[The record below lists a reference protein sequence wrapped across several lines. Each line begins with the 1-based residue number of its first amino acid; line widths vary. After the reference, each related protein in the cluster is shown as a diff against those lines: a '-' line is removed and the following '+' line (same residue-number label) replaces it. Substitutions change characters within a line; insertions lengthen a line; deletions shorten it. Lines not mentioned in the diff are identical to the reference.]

1 MEPKKLHSGKDKES
15 QPVHQNGRE
24 PSSLVSRI
32 ASSASGLAK
41 EFGGSSSGNELH
53 NSLAS
58 ASSLSS
64 KLQNGSSSSS
74 PSTWTETFPLRNG
87 RSVANGHFPNG
98 HALPSDES
106 FRSISFQH
114 SQDQDFDDFLEG
126 KSNFFHG
133 AMLNGNENLS
143 SWTGE
148 FQHQSL
154 PNGYYSEETI
164 SSNGLTSSRHSGYPE
179 YDDGAEVRMLLSDPD
194 FMVDTHPAAIMME
207 GSVEQTA
214 MDLFGDEYFPD
225 EKRAADCIK
234 ASLPPPPVHQRIS
247 PDNPLNLR
255 PEFAQPTATNSAS
268 HQDIQGVAS
277 TLESRD
283 ESYMYFATQSEREH
297 WVSEW
302 DDVLNGYTDE
312 VWGQMLPAVK
322 EARSQLEEVK
332 TGSKR
337 LDNNAVTRLRMI
349 LGHVVQSA
357 NSSLAYEQTF
367 GLGCSSQALRQQDM
381 VESTWGNKQE
391 NFPQS
396 ACGGI
401 HRVFSNGHA
410 ASKEAQLRSAG
421 SSIRNEMLAEKIH
434 RNGYRHEQRKDSPM
448 MEREADDEVS
458 IPAFHCP
465 WISCH
470 ERFNNATELRLH
482 TSVHTQYACPHEH
495 CVASFQSRERWAEH
509 IEGPH
514 HDLLD
519 TGFRSRRD
527 SNA

>member
-1 MEPKKLHSGKDKES
+1 MEPEKQHSGKDKEG
-15 QPVHQNGRE
+15 QPVHQNRKE
-24 PSSLVSRI
+24 PSSLVLRI

-87 RSVANGHFPNG
+87 RSVANGRLPNG

-126 KSNFFHG
+126 KSNFFHDT
-133 AMLNGNENLS
+133 MLNGNENLP

-148 FQHQSL
+148 FQYLSL
-154 PNGYYSEETI
+154 SNGYYSEESI
-164 SSNGLTSSRHSGYPE
+164 SSNGPASSHHSGYPE

-194 FMVDTHPAAIMME
+194 FMVDTRPADIMME
-207 GSVEQTA
+207 DSVEQTA
-214 MDLFGDEYFPD
+214 TNLLGDEYSPD
-225 EKRAADCIK
+225 EKRAADRIK
-234 ASLPPPPVHQRIS
+234 ESLPPPPVHQRIS
-247 PDNPLNLR
+247 PDNPLNLK
-255 PEFAQPTATNSAS
+255 PEFTQPTATNSAFY
-268 HQDIQGVAS
+268 QDIPGMTS
-277 TLESRD
+277 TLGSRD

-302 DDVLNGYTDE
+302 DDVLNSYTDE

-332 TGSKR
+332 AGSKR

-349 LGHVVQSA
+349 LGHVAQSA
-357 NSSLAYEQTF
+357 NSSLAYEQTSS
-367 GLGCSSQALRQQDM
+367 LGNSSQALRQQDM
-381 VESTWGNKQE
+381 VESTWGNEQE

-396 ACGGI
+396 SCVEF
-401 HRVFSNGHA
+401 HRVFSSGHA
-410 ASKEAQLRSAG
+410 ASKEAQLHSSG
-421 SSIRNEMLAEKIH
+421 SSIHNEMLTEKIH
-434 RNGYRHEQRKDSPM
+434 RNGYKHEQRKDSSM
-448 MEREADDEVS
+448 MGREVDDEIS
-458 IPAFHCP
+458 IPEFHCP
-465 WISCH
+465 WVSCH
-470 ERFNNATELRLH
+470 
-482 TSVHTQYACPHEH
+482 Q
-495 CVASFQSRERWAEH
+495 ASS
-509 IEGPH
+509 
-514 HDLLD
+514 
-519 TGFRSRRD
+519 
-527 SNA
+527 